1 MYITSSIHLDIRSI
15 ITSIEKTN
23 PSTSASSDPLSSGLK
38 RPVSSLSPPLFALDI
53 CQQIKA
59 QRISQSPAD
68 PKPALPAKIISSPSE
83 MIDFGVAA
91 LPPASSEGD
100 LNIASFVLEV
110 RNRLSR
116 LESAHAEI
124 SRLRAALAESESA
137 RQALEAQLSRLSAP
151 PVFFSFVAPPPSQP
165 PKAVSFAS
173 VAAASSAPVSAPHR
187 SSSVLSTSVPAA
199 STTTTSSNGK
209 KRKKKSAAPPP
220 PSIKKATATVSRLF
234 GPQSDIPSGYQ
245 FVYMSIA
252 RRRPLQEIRRT
263 LQGINLNNSRVLDI
277 QYPVPNV
284 ISFLVHHDYVYT
296 FTSTMHL
303 KGRGCSPLLDF
314 DPCDPKNLLDPKFD
328 SLSPSLRAEKAVE
341 IENLRCLRALSFVR
355 RSVRLSVARSFLF
368 YDKITQKQFDA
379 ILAEELSLRAA
390 AAPPAPSATVAQDRL
405 AKKQRLSYLSNL
417 LYFDSATAK
426 SLAYTESPALSPS
439 SSAADTEMPELSG
452 V

>member
-1 MYITSSIHLDIRSI
+1 MNLWCIVFLVRYHGEKSS
-15 ITSIEKTN
+15 
-23 PSTSASSDPLSSGLK
+23 PSTPASSDSLFPGLK
-38 RPVSSLSPPLFALDI
+38 RPVSSLSPPLFAFDTS
-53 CQQIKA
+53 QQIKSK
-59 QRISQSPAD
+59 RISQSPAAD
-68 PKPALPAKIISSPSE
+68 PKPAIPVQMISSPTD

-100 LNIASFVLEV
+100 LNLASFVLEV

-151 PVFFSFVAPPPSQP
+151 PASSSSAAPPRQQPS
-165 PKAVSFAS
+165 KAVSFAS
-173 VAAASSAPVSAPHR
+173 VAAASSAPVSTPRR
-187 SSSVLSTSVPAA
+187 SSPVLVTSVSAA
-199 STTTTSSNGK
+199 PTTTTSSNGK
-209 KRKKKSAAPPP
+209 KRKKKPAAAPSP

-277 QYPVPNV
+277 QYPIPNV

-379 ILAEELSLRAA
+379 ILAEELSFRAA

-439 SSAADTEMPELSG
+439 SATADTEMPELSG

>member
-1 MYITSSIHLDIRSI
+1 
-15 ITSIEKTN
+15 
-23 PSTSASSDPLSSGLK
+23 
-38 RPVSSLSPPLFALDI
+38 
-53 CQQIKA
+53 
-59 QRISQSPAD
+59 
-68 PKPALPAKIISSPSE
+68 

-137 RQALEAQLSRLSAP
+137 RQALEAQISRLSAP
-151 PVFFSFVAPPPSQP
+151 PASSSSAAAPTPPPQP

-173 VAAASSAPVSAPHR
+173 VAAASSVP
-187 SSSVLSTSVPAA
+187 SVPAPPRSSVSVSSVSA
-199 STTTTSSNGK
+199 APTTTTSSNGK

-234 GPQSDIPSGYQ
+234 GPQSDTPSGYQ

-284 ISFLVHHDYVYT
+284 ISFLVHHDYVFT
-296 FTSTMHL
+296 FTT
-303 KGRGCSPLLDF
+303 
-314 DPCDPKNLLDPKFD
+314 
-328 SLSPSLRAEKAVE
+328 VE

-390 AAPPAPSATVAQDRL
+390 AAPPPAPSATVAQNRL

-417 LYFDSATAK
+417 LYFDPATAK

-439 SSAADTEMPELSG
+439 SATADTEMPELSG

>member
-1 MYITSSIHLDIRSI
+1 SI
-15 ITSIEKTN
+15 ITSIEKSN
-23 PSTSASSDPLSSGLK
+23 PSTSATSDSLFPGLK
-38 RPVSSLSPPLFALDI
+38 RPVSSLSPPLFAFDTS
-53 CQQIKA
+53 QQIKSK
-59 QRISQSPAD
+59 RISQSPPAD
-68 PKPALPAKIISSPSE
+68 PKPALPARMISSPTD

-137 RQALEAQLSRLSAP
+137 CQALEAQLSRLSAP
-151 PVFFSFVAPPPSQP
+151 PASSSSAAAPPPPPQP
-165 PKAVSFAS
+165 SKAVSFAS
-173 VAAASSAPVSAPHR
+173 VAAASSVP
-187 SSSVLSTSVPAA
+187 SVPAPPRSSVSVSSVSA
-199 STTTTSSNGK
+199 APTSTTSSNGK

-379 ILAEELSLRAA
+379 ILAEELSFRAA

-439 SSAADTEMPELSG
+439 SAADTEMPELSG

>member
-1 MYITSSIHLDIRSI
+1 
-15 ITSIEKTN
+15 
-23 PSTSASSDPLSSGLK
+23 
-38 RPVSSLSPPLFALDI
+38 
-53 CQQIKA
+53 
-59 QRISQSPAD
+59 
-68 PKPALPAKIISSPSE
+68 
-83 MIDFGVAA
+83 
-91 LPPASSEGD
+91 
-100 LNIASFVLEV
+100 
-110 RNRLSR
+110 
-116 LESAHAEI
+116 
-124 SRLRAALAESESA
+124 
-137 RQALEAQLSRLSAP
+137 
-151 PVFFSFVAPPPSQP
+151 
-165 PKAVSFAS
+165 
-173 VAAASSAPVSAPHR
+173 
-187 SSSVLSTSVPAA
+187 
-199 STTTTSSNGK
+199 
-209 KRKKKSAAPPP
+209 
-220 PSIKKATATVSRLF
+220 
-234 GPQSDIPSGYQ
+234 
-245 FVYMSIA
+245 MSIA

-284 ISFLVHHDYVYT
+284 ISFLVHHDYVFT
-296 FTSTMHL
+296 FTSTMNL

-328 SLSPSLRAEKAVE
+328 SFSPSLRAEKAVE

-390 AAPPAPSATVAQDRL
+390 AAPPAPSATVAHDRL

-439 SSAADTEMPELSG
+439 SAADTEMPELSG

>member
-1 MYITSSIHLDIRSI
+1 M
-15 ITSIEKTN
+15 
-23 PSTSASSDPLSSGLK
+23 
-38 RPVSSLSPPLFALDI
+38 
-53 CQQIKA
+53 
-59 QRISQSPAD
+59 
-68 PKPALPAKIISSPSE
+68 ISSPPD

-91 LPPASSEGD
+91 LPSASSEGD

-124 SRLRAALAESESA
+124 ARLKAALAESESA
-137 RQALEAQLSRLSAP
+137 RQALEAQLSSRLPAP
-151 PVFFSFVAPPPSQP
+151 LPQP
-165 PKAVSFAS
+165 TKAVSFAS
-173 VAAASSAPVSAPHR
+173 VVAASPVPPPAR
-187 SSSVLSTSVPAA
+187 SSVLSASVSAA
-199 STTTTSSNGK
+199 STTTISSSGT
-209 KRKKKSAAPPP
+209 KRKKKPAAPPP
-220 PSIKKATATVSRLF
+220 SITKAAATVSRLF
-234 GPQSDIPSGYQ
+234 GPQTGIPSGYQ

-252 RRRPLQEIRRT
+252 RRRPLQEIRR
-263 LQGINLNNSRVLDI
+263 LLHAIKINNSRVLDI

-284 ISFLVHHDYVYT
+284 VSFLVHHDYACT

-314 DPCDPKNLLDPKFD
+314 DPCDPKNLLDPKYD

-368 YDKITQKQFDA
+368 YDRITQKQFDA
-379 ILAEELSLRAA
+379 IVAEELSLRAA
-390 AAPPAPSATVAQDRL
+390 ASPPPALSATAAQDRL

-417 LYFDSATAK
+417 LFFDSATAK
-426 SLAYTESPALSPS
+426 TLAYTGSPALSPS
-439 SSAADTEMPELSG
+439 AAAADTEMPEISG

>member
-1 MYITSSIHLDIRSI
+1 M
-15 ITSIEKTN
+15 
-23 PSTSASSDPLSSGLK
+23 
-38 RPVSSLSPPLFALDI
+38 
-53 CQQIKA
+53 
-59 QRISQSPAD
+59 
-68 PKPALPAKIISSPSE
+68 ISSPTD

-137 RQALEAQLSRLSAP
+137 RQALEAQLSCLSAP
-151 PVFFSFVAPPPSQP
+151 PVSSSSSAAAPPPPPQP

-173 VAAASSAPVSAPHR
+173 VAASSSAPPVSAPPR
-187 SSSVLSTSVPAA
+187 SSSVLATTSVSAA
-199 STTTTSSNGK
+199 PTTTTSSTGK

-263 LQGINLNNSRVLDI
+263 LQGININNSRVLDI
-277 QYPVPNV
+277 QYPIPNV
-284 ISFLVHHDYVYT
+284 ISFLVHHDYVCT

-390 AAPPAPSATVAQDRL
+390 VAPPAPSATVAQDRL

-439 SSAADTEMPELSG
+439 SATADTEMPELSG

>member
-1 MYITSSIHLDIRSI
+1 M
-15 ITSIEKTN
+15 
-23 PSTSASSDPLSSGLK
+23 
-38 RPVSSLSPPLFALDI
+38 
-53 CQQIKA
+53 
-59 QRISQSPAD
+59 
-68 PKPALPAKIISSPSE
+68 ISSPTE

-151 PVFFSFVAPPPSQP
+151 PVSSSSAAAPPPPPQLPKAVSFASVAAAPPPPPQL

-173 VAAASSAPVSAPHR
+173 VAAASSAPVSAPRR
-187 SSSVLSTSVPAA
+187 SSPVLSTSVSAA

-209 KRKKKSAAPPP
+209 KRKKKLAAAPSP

-263 LQGINLNNSRVLDI
+263 LQGINLNNFRVLDI
-277 QYPVPNV
+277 QYPVPNYNAFER
-284 ISFLVHHDYVYT
+284 SWL
-296 FTSTMHL
+296 
-303 KGRGCSPLLDF
+303 
-314 DPCDPKNLLDPKFD
+314 
-328 SLSPSLRAEKAVE
+328 LSPS
-341 IENLRCLRALSFVR
+341 
-355 RSVRLSVARSFLF
+355 
-368 YDKITQKQFDA
+368 
-379 ILAEELSLRAA
+379 
-390 AAPPAPSATVAQDRL
+390 
-405 AKKQRLSYLSNL
+405 
-417 LYFDSATAK
+417 
-426 SLAYTESPALSPS
+426 
-439 SSAADTEMPELSG
+439 
-452 V
+452 